1 MSRNVKSA
9 FVNET
14 LYAGNK
20 VSSRAPSGVQA
31 LTQGIASAEHSP
43 VMPTIVVGTPL
54 TWTLK

>member
-1 MSRNVKSA
+1 MSKST

-14 LYAGNK
+14 LYAGK
-20 VSSRAPSGVQA
+20 RCPELLSSVQA

-43 VMPTIVVGTPL
+43 VVPSIVVGTPL